1 VRLPLRRAEQAASA
15 ASGSETG
22 PIAWSQSPPGYPVTV
37 DLFALLAESKIRTAM
52 VRGEFDNLPG
62 HGRPLQLED
71 CSRVPADLRLG
82 FKLLRNA
89 GCLPPELE
97 ARKEVTRLGTLIAA
111 TGDPEER
118 AQLSRLR
125 ADAELR
131 YQLLVEHRQL

>member
-1 VRLPLRRAEQAASA
+1 
-15 ASGSETG
+15 
-22 PIAWSQSPPGYPVTV
+22 V

-52 VRGEFDNLPG
+52 ARGEFDNLPG

-71 CSRVPADLRLG
+71 CSRVPADLRIG

-118 AQLSRLR
+118 AQLFRLR

>member
-1 VRLPLRRAEQAASA
+1 
-15 ASGSETG
+15 
-22 PIAWSQSPPGYPVTV
+22 V
-37 DLFALLAESKIRTAM
+37 DAITLLAESKIRAAM
-52 VRGEFDNLPG
+52 AHGEFDNLPG
-62 HGRPLQLED
+62 HGKPLQLD
-71 CSRVPADLRLG
+71 DFSRVPAELRMG

-118 AQLSRLR
+118 RRLSRLR

-131 YQLLVEHRQL
+131 YQLLVERRQR